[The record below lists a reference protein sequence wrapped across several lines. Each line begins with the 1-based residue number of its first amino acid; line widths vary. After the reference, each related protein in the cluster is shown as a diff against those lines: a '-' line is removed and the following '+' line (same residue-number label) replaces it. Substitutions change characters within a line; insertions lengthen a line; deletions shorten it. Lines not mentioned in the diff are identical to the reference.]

1 MGSKKRLFQKFQII
15 ITLLICIMIFPLQV
29 HADSNGYKTETG
41 SLTLHSKSEGKIF
54 SLYKVAD
61 FSETGKFDNIADWVP
76 EDVTDFESLD
86 SEGWRVLARELAECV
101 NSDKDILPVHQDMTD
116 KNGQIL
122 WSGLQK
128 GLYLVIGERIED
140 EEYIYTSSPSL
151 VTIPNRTEEGVWYNT
166 PEITVKESSVD
177 KYEKND
183 ITVVKIWK
191 DAGLEDSR
199 PKEITVQLLKD
210 GKPYGESVKLNKDNN
225 WQYEWKEL
233 SARYEWT
240 VKEKDVPKGYTAA
253 VHQDGQK
260 WIITNTA
267 DKSTVKSTNTSGS
280 KLPQTGQLW
289 WPVPFLTLVGIVLY
303 LVGWIFSKKDK
314 KEDK

>member
-210 GKPYGESVKLNKDNN
+210 GKPYGESAKLNKDNN

-253 VHQDGQK
+253 VSQDGQK

-267 DKSTVKSTNTSGS
+267 DKSTAKSTNASGS

-289 WPVPFLTLVGIVLY
+289 WPVPFLALVGIVLY
-303 LVGWIFSKKDK
+303 LAGWIFCRKDK

>member
-15 ITLLICIMIFPLQV
+15 VTLLICIMIFPLQV

-210 GKPYGESVKLNKDNN
+210 GKPYGESAKLNKDNN

-253 VHQDGQK
+253 VSQDGQK

-267 DKSTVKSTNTSGS
+267 DKSTAKSTNASGS

-289 WPVPFLTLVGIVLY
+289 WPVPFLALVGIVLY
-303 LVGWIFSKKDK
+303 LAGWIFCRKDK